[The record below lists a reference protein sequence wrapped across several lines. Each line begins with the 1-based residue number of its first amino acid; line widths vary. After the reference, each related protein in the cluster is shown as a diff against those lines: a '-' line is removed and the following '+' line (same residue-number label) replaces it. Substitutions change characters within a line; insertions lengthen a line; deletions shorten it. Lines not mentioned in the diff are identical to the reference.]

1 MSDINAD
8 NDPRGA
14 VERGS
19 EISAAAHGSDGSDI
33 RVMRELRLEIR
44 KTVNEYHL
52 ALKRNDGDLAGF
64 KAEMRAFINSLERLY
79 KQWVLFENL

>member
-1 MSDINAD
+1 MSEINVD

-19 EISAAAHGSDGSDI
+19 KISAAAHGSGSSDI

-44 KTVNEYHL
+44 KTVSEYHL

-64 KAEMRAFINSLERLY
+64 KAEMRSFINSLERLY